1 MRQNRNR
8 STTPGYAN
16 ASTCGFFTQKGRCAR
31 GFQNLPHTSD
41 RRFRKCG
48 ENPRSADQTQVLD
61 FCDLRLCCQNRFVL
75 VGFRFFSALPENEA
89 LHHVFLKQKTASAT
103 TSSSRKTSKGRCRKT
118 EQRPFFFYASR
129 RVHDDYITGYIYS
142 NVQHP
147 GFSEMRCLFCKL
159 VPNLEAIQLA
169 IWQIAVFL

>member
-8 STTPGYAN
+8 PTTPSSTN
-16 ASTCGFFTQKGRCAR
+16 APTCGFFAQKWRRAQW
-31 GFQNLPHTSD
+31 FQNLPHTSD
-41 RRFRKCG
+41 GRFRKCG
-48 ENPRSADQTQVLD
+48 VKPRSADQTPILS
-61 FCDLRLCCQNRFVL
+61 FCDLRFCYQKSGCARRFPIFPHTSRKR
-75 VGFRFFSALPENEA
+75 GPASC
-89 LHHVFLKQKTASAT
+89 FLETKTASAT
-103 TSSSRKTSKGRCRKT
+103 TSSSRETSKGRCRKT
-118 EQRPFFFYASR
+118 EQRPFFLYASR
-129 RVHDDYITGYIYS
+129 RVRDDYITGNINS